1 MAVSTAVRRCESN
14 KGFKHMGKKINTIL
28 AAGFIAGTAVM
39 GVGTVYTLWGTPLSE
54 LSSAVGDE
62 VFGKNTFISYYGLT
76 QRLLGKRQ
84 ILDSSETENVT
95 RLNNGWLTFTYPE
108 FDGTQ
113 YAENTAEFQQWLAE
127 RGIPFLYV
135 ETPFKVSKYDPQL
148 PLGVEDYNNSN
159 ADLFLSVLAEKQV
172 PYMDL
177 REVMREQGLDH
188 YEMFNRTDHHWT
200 SEASF
205 WCVQQLYPAICDT
218 LGETVNQALLAEES
232 YQWTTYEDIFL
243 GSEGRRA
250 GIPYGGMDDFT
261 VITPL
266 FETSIRG
273 SRPYESIKSRREA
286 EGTFEE
292 TLLHTEILEREDV
305 YNRACDD
312 VYGSNY
318 ALQVTENLDETVSD
332 KTILVLKDSFGRPVV
347 DFLANAFREV
357 HAVDLRKLTDVG
369 IREYVQE
376 IEPDMVIVLYNPGQL
391 RESQG
396 VIYTFE

>member
-1 MAVSTAVRRCESN
+1 
-14 KGFKHMGKKINTIL
+14 
-28 AAGFIAGTAVM
+28 
-39 GVGTVYTLWGTPLSE
+39 
-54 LSSAVGDE
+54 
-62 VFGKNTFISYYGLT
+62 
-76 QRLLGKRQ
+76 
-84 ILDSSETENVT
+84 
-95 RLNNGWLTFTYPE
+95 
-108 FDGTQ
+108 
-113 YAENTAEFQQWLAE
+113 
-127 RGIPFLYV
+127 
-135 ETPFKVSKYDPQL
+135 
-148 PLGVEDYNNSN
+148 
-159 ADLFLSVLAEKQV
+159 
-172 PYMDL
+172 MDL

-205 WCVQQLYPAICDT
+205 WCFQQLYPAICDT

-266 FETSIRG
+266 FETSIRV
-273 SRPYESIKSRREA
+273 SRPYESRKSRREA

-332 KTILVLKDSFGRPVV
+332 KNHSGAEGFV
-347 DFLANAFREV
+347 
-357 HAVDLRKLTDVG
+357 RKAGSGFPGQRVPGSARGGSAEADG
-369 IREYVQE
+369 CG
-376 IEPDMVIVLYNPGQL
+376 NPGICT
-391 RESQG
+391 G
-396 VIYTFE
+396 N